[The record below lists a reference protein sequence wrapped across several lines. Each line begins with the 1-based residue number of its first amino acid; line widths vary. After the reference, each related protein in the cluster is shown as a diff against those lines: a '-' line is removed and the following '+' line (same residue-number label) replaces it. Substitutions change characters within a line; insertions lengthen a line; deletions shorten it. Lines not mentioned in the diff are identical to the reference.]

1 MPLLTKY
8 FMHCLFC
15 QLPWLS
21 CAAKQWHPKSS
32 DSLHPHLAGT
42 WATFFSSWA
51 RSYGHHRS
59 MNKPCLPHH
68 TRSYWAAT
76 NHLILGLLAFWSMAP
91 SMKQCAMLPL
101 QSRDNCCSL
110 HSSGDGTEICLS
122 TNLCWYSLSYASGRR
137 KQENIYLSDIL
148 RASFPFSWERAFIN
162 GIDRFNSLKYWP
174 SAKICML
181 ITGMK
186 YLKQHHAT

>member
-1 MPLLTKY
+1 MKQSNDIPSLLTAY
-8 FMHCLFC
+8 IHTLQERELLCS
-15 QLPWLS
+15 LPEQGLMDTTDPW
-21 CAAKQWHPKSS
+21 
-32 DSLHPHLAGT
+32 
-42 WATFFSSWA
+42 
-51 RSYGHHRS
+51 
-59 MNKPCLPHH
+59 
-68 TRSYWAAT
+68 T
-76 NHLILGLLAFWSMAP
+76 NHAFPNTPGVTELPPTTWYLACLLSDPWHLQWS
-91 SMKQCAMLPL
+91 SVL
-101 QSRDNCCSL
+101 CCYSL
-110 HSSGDGTEICLS
+110 HSSGDGTEICQS

-186 YLKQHHAT
+186 YLKQRHAT

>member
-21 CAAKQWHPKSS
+21 REAKQWHPKSS
-32 DSLHPHLAGT
+32 DSLYPTLAGT
-42 WATFFSSWA
+42 WAALFSSWA

-59 MNKPCLPHH
+59 MNKPCLPQH
-68 TRSYWAAT
+68 TRRYRAAT
-76 NHLILGLLAFWSMAP
+76 NHLILSLLAFWSMAP
-91 SMKQCAMLPL
+91 SMKQCAMLLLPAL
-101 QSRDNCCSL
+101 FWRWDW
-110 HSSGDGTEICLS
+110 ICQS

-137 KQENIYLSDIL
+137 KQENVYLSDIL

-162 GIDRFNSLKYWP
+162 GTDRFNSLKYWP

-186 YLKQHHAT
+186 YLKQRHAT